1 MNSDDPANDAAA
13 QVPTAPVQFKRKKK
27 LIDKPLQLKLIGVFV
42 AIGMTCA
49 LFQIVLVNFGLLE
62 VAKAAPTGGE
72 EILARARGMMFN
84 NVLWTI
90 GALVP
95 LMTCVGLILTHRV
108 AGPAYRMTQHCRAIA
123 EGGPVRPCKIRQDD
137 ELQELCNAMNAAF
150 ERVTAGAP
158 QAAEQGD
165 AWSLD
170 ETPSIVRA
178 ANGHAPAASTEPAA

>member
-1 MNSDDPANDAAA
+1 MSSDNTVTDAAP

-27 LIDKPLQLKLIGVFV
+27 LVNKPLQLKLIGVFV

-72 EILARARGMMFN
+72 VILARARGMMLN
-84 NVLWTI
+84 NVMWTI

-137 ELQELCNAMNAAF
+137 ELQDLCDAMNAAF
-150 ERVTAGAP
+150 ARVTEGAP
-158 QAAEQGD
+158 AAEETE
-165 AWSLD
+165 APWSLE

-178 ANGHAPAASTEPAA
+178 AAGRAPAAPTEPAA